1 MTPEQQAA
9 YVNSQAA
16 CMMVEAMGMQAQ
28 NQARVAEGELP
39 PFLKEHFD
47 ALITQYGVH
56 HNGTIGL
63 FTGRQR

>member
-9 YVNSQAA
+9 YVIAQAM
-16 CMMVEAMGMQAQ
+16 CMMVEALGMQAQ
-28 NQARVAEGELP
+28 NQARIAEGEAP
-39 PFLKEHFD
+39 VFLKEQFD

-63 FTGRQR
+63 FTGRR